1 MRNYLS
7 LFWSN
12 FKQKKRMF
20 ALEFC
25 LIMVVNI
32 AVLGVLLICLAF
44 VQEATR
50 VNGSFGIQQA
60 TFSGNMPK
68 LSNDELEKYGIA
80 RLSRYN
86 LSEMVFDNGNEMV
99 SVKVRILENIDGIF
113 GDIVIEGEIPKSGN
127 EVLLPRNFRYSTK
140 SIWEVGDRIKI
151 TSEAGKSQTVTISG
165 FYEYSNTDNF
175 FNTEVFKIAN
185 ETDSF
190 QYGDVIYQSR
200 LSIKNKTKKIANTY
214 DLSYI
219 INEMQLSV
227 FENSDKTGLVLY
239 AILATV
245 FITICYSMIRSVVAL
260 RASQTD
266 KENAIIRSLGIRKR
280 WILKYEALE
289 ISIVSVI
296 ASAAATVVTAFLF
309 YASMGLSGL
318 TSDKVKEILND
329 NLWDSFAI
337 SLIIVWIL
345 SLASVL
351 LQTKKSLHR
360 SIAEILSNSQNLKVK
375 GRKRRTRRI
384 KNPVTAYI
392 VTSLGRNKWKTILS
406 IVLFSSSILIFV
418 FVSMFNRDMR
428 QINGAESN
436 LVQSYD
442 VRLNLATSY
451 SQSISAED
459 ILSHVK
465 KLEGVK
471 NARLYPI
478 VMDRLYNVDNNF
490 CRAESK
496 NLYSTTDGIYDRI
509 LIVLYS
515 DEELNNLQS
524 AIKSGSINLQEGGCI
539 LVNYAY
545 PFTNGSSIDYSKKN
559 EISKFST
566 GDFIKIIDLFSVNN
580 YALSLMQS
588 GTYDEEPVYLWQ
600 KKLIEE
606 ERFLTIPIKGIADSD
621 LYGQSLLNPVI
632 ILSEEYYKENLMDDF
647 EWGSAIDVTLEENR
661 KLSDIA
667 DNIKILGYFESMDY
681 LDSSRT
687 SMEASELII
696 GLLYVIIILAA
707 LIGFIIIMCTIMIE
721 WEISQKEYAILKSIG
736 ATTRK
741 VQYVILTEKAV
752 ICLASCISGV
762 FFGIITER
770 VLMKAAIKGNALPL
784 NIPVA
789 EISMAIAVMLGVTA
803 VSTIIQSW
811 SLKKMNLSEVMNKS
825 I

>member
-260 RASQTD
+260 RTSQTD

-351 LQTKKSLHR
+351 FQTKKSLHR

>member
-1 MRNYLS
+1 
-7 LFWSN
+7 
-12 FKQKKRMF
+12 
-20 ALEFC
+20 
-25 LIMVVNI
+25 
-32 AVLGVLLICLAF
+32 
-44 VQEATR
+44 
-50 VNGSFGIQQA
+50 
-60 TFSGNMPK
+60 
-68 LSNDELEKYGIA
+68 
-80 RLSRYN
+80 
-86 LSEMVFDNGNEMV
+86 
-99 SVKVRILENIDGIF
+99 
-113 GDIVIEGEIPKSGN
+113 
-127 EVLLPRNFRYSTK
+127 
-140 SIWEVGDRIKI
+140 
-151 TSEAGKSQTVTISG
+151 
-165 FYEYSNTDNF
+165 
-175 FNTEVFKIAN
+175 
-185 ETDSF
+185 
-190 QYGDVIYQSR
+190 
-200 LSIKNKTKKIANTY
+200 
-214 DLSYI
+214 
-219 INEMQLSV
+219 
-227 FENSDKTGLVLY
+227 
-239 AILATV
+239 
-245 FITICYSMIRSVVAL
+245 
-260 RASQTD
+260 
-266 KENAIIRSLGIRKR
+266 
-280 WILKYEALE
+280 
-289 ISIVSVI
+289 
-296 ASAAATVVTAFLF
+296 
-309 YASMGLSGL
+309 
-318 TSDKVKEILND
+318 
-329 NLWDSFAI
+329 
-337 SLIIVWIL
+337 
-345 SLASVL
+345 
-351 LQTKKSLHR
+351 
-360 SIAEILSNSQNLKVK
+360 
-375 GRKRRTRRI
+375 
-384 KNPVTAYI
+384 
-392 VTSLGRNKWKTILS
+392 
-406 IVLFSSSILIFV
+406 
-418 FVSMFNRDMR
+418 MFNRDMR

>member
-260 RASQTD
+260 RAPQTD

-442 VRLNLATSY
+442 VRLNLAASY

-459 ILSHVK
+459 ILSYVK

-478 VMDRLYNVDNNF
+478 VIDRLYNVDNNF
-490 CRAESK
+490 CRVGSK

-515 DEELNNLQS
+515 NEELNNLQP
-524 AIKSGSINLQEGGCI
+524 AIKSGGINLQEGGCI
-539 LVNYAY
+539 LVNYAH

-588 GTYDEEPVYLWQ
+588 GTYDEELVYLQQ

-606 ERFLTIPIKGIADSD
+606 ERFLTVPIKGIADSD

-632 ILSEEYYKENLMDDF
+632 ILSEEYYKKNLIDDF
-647 EWGSAIDVTLEENR
+647 EWGSTIDVTLEEDW

-667 DNIKILGYFESMDY
+667 DNIKILGYFGSMDY

-696 GLLYVIIILAA
+696 GLLYVIVILAA

-762 FFGIITER
+762 FFGIIMER

-789 EISMAIAVMLGVTA
+789 EIFMAIAVMLGVTA

>member
-260 RASQTD
+260 RAPQTD